1 MNSVKTKIFNTT
13 MFAMVKF
20 QKYAD
25 EVELFLST
33 GENMQ
38 LALTCANMFLIGCF
52 ISVLGYYCMD
62 WLVSDPAENKLVA
75 KLSELSDELDMAEG
89 MIDTYM
95 VDNEEKD
102 KKIKNLTS
110 ELNEARMLLDES
122 QRLIAETRNRY
133 LNCRETAKRFI
144 DTFPEPLKQD

>member
-1 MNSVKTKIFNTT
+1 MKNTRDAKDVKEDK
-13 MFAMVKF
+13 
-20 QKYAD
+20 
-25 EVELFLST
+25 
-33 GENMQ
+33 
-38 LALTCANMFLIGCF
+38 
-52 ISVLGYYCMD
+52 
-62 WLVSDPAENKLVA
+62 
-75 KLSELSDELDMAEG
+75 
-89 MIDTYM
+89 
-95 VDNEEKD
+95 KD